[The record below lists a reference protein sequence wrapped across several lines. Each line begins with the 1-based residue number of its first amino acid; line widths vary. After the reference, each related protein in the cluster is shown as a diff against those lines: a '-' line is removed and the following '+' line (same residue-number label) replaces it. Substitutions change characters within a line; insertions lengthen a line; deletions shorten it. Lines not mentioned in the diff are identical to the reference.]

1 MAAETDFAGAAAVP
15 DDRTLRPSTLA
26 ASDDRTLRPSTPV
39 ASGAGPN
46 GQTGPS
52 SVNGRT
58 GPRPGGGRAPRRAW
72 TRLRARVQA
81 LGQRLWPRLLRL
93 GEILRPV
100 TGPLGRLL
108 ACVTPLGWTVL
119 GFGLVGWWLSA
130 RLGWVEFGLIAAVG
144 LLLFAISLLFV
155 IGRTRLEVELEVSGQ
170 RVNLG
175 QASVARFELT
185 NVARAPLVGLGVELP
200 VGAVSARYTTP
211 VLPHGAAH
219 EEWVTIP
226 ATRRGVV
233 PVGPVRSQRGD
244 PLGLIRR
251 EVEWTDS
258 IDIFVHPQVASV
270 ESLGAGLLRDLEGQ
284 TTQDIS
290 NSDLAFHALRDY
302 APGDDQR
309 YIHWK
314 STAKLSSTAG
324 EQKFLVR
331 QFLDTRRSHVV
342 VIAGTEPGDYTD
354 EEEFELVLSCAAS
367 IAVRAIRDEMDLSLI
382 CGSMGV
388 AHPVPHLALDTYSRA
403 DFDDVP
409 LSESFARVPDLAPDA
424 SLVVAVTGPLVG
436 FEQLERGRVS
446 LAPEVRLI
454 VIRVELGAD
463 IALRET
469 SSFVELTVGQLD
481 DLPRA
486 LRGGLAR

>member
-1 MAAETDFAGAAAVP
+1 MVAPIDSAAPADP
-15 DDRTLRPSTLA
+15 DDRTQRRSDLAGPAPAAYGAASASSSASTGPLGSTGPTGPTGARPANWRRRWIRLQGRGRALA
-26 ASDDRTLRPSTPV
+26 AW
-39 ASGAGPN
+39 AS
-46 GQTGPS
+46 
-52 SVNGRT
+52 
-58 GPRPGGGRAPRRAW
+58 
-72 TRLRARVQA
+72 
-81 LGQRLWPRLLRL
+81 PRLLELWRRL
-93 GEILRPV
+93 EPV
-100 TGPLGRLL
+100 HRPLGRLL
-108 ACVTPLGWTVL
+108 ACVTRLGWTVL
-119 GFGLVGWWLSA
+119 AIGLVGWWLSV
-130 RLGWVEFGLIAAVG
+130 RLGWAEFGLIGAVG
-144 LLLFAISLLFV
+144 LILFALSILFV
-155 IGRTRLEVELEVSGQ
+155 IGRTRLEVTLEVSGQ
-170 RVNLG
+170 RVNVG
-175 QASVARFELT
+175 DASVARFELT

-200 VGAVSARYTTP
+200 VGLAVARYTTP
-211 VLPHGAAH
+211 VLANGAAY

-226 ATRRGVV
+226 AAHRGVV

-244 PLGLIRR
+244 PIGLIRR
-251 EVEWTDS
+251 EVAWTDS
-258 IDIFVHPQVASV
+258 IDIFVHPQVVPV
-270 ESLGAGLLRDLEGQ
+270 ESLGTGLLRDLEGQ

-302 APGDDQR
+302 VPGDDQR

-314 STAKLSSTAG
+314 STAKLSSAAG

-342 VIAGTEPGDYTD
+342 VIAGTELGDYTD

-367 IAVRAIRDEMDLSLI
+367 IAVQAIRDEMDLSLI

-403 DFDDVP
+403 DFEAVS
-409 LSESFARVPDLAPDA
+409 LSASFARVPELAPDA
-424 SLVVAVTGPLVG
+424 SMVVAVTGPLVG
-436 FEQLERGRVS
+436 FEQLERSRVS

-469 SSFVELTVGQLD
+469 SGFVELTVGQLD